1 MVQHGADPGC
11 YVLETVARG
20 RPSGLPFSC
29 IIDKSE
35 DTMSKTIELDGKKV
49 KIEANALLPRLYRKE
64 FGRDLIVDMK
74 KMIEGVQLSAE
85 NLKKASKD
93 PEGLA
98 AVLMAD
104 PDALDKLDLTVVEN
118 VTWMMLRAAGEDVGE
133 SVEEWLTTIE
143 DSMALYMAMPDV
155 IEVWLASQ
163 KTTSKPKKK

>member
-1 MVQHGADPGC
+1 
-11 YVLETVARG
+11 
-20 RPSGLPFSC
+20 
-29 IIDKSE
+29 
-35 DTMSKTIELDGKKV
+35 MSKTIELDGKKV

-74 KMIEGVQLSAE
+74 KMIEGVQLSGE
-85 NLKKASKD
+85 SMKKAAKD
-93 PEGLA
+93 PGGLA
-98 AVLMAD
+98 AALMAD

-163 KTTSKPKKK
+163 KTTSKAKKK

>member
-1 MVQHGADPGC
+1 
-11 YVLETVARG
+11 
-20 RPSGLPFSC
+20 
-29 IIDKSE
+29 
-35 DTMSKTIELDGKKV
+35 MSKTIELDGKKV

-74 KMIEGVQLSAE
+74 KMIEGVRLSGKSM
-85 NLKKASKD
+85 KKATKD

-98 AVLMAD
+98 AELMAD

-143 DSMALYMAMPDV
+143 DTMALYMAMPDV
-155 IEVWLASQ
+155 IEVWLTSQ
-163 KTTSKPKKK
+163 KTTAKPKKK

>member
-1 MVQHGADPGC
+1 
-11 YVLETVARG
+11 
-20 RPSGLPFSC
+20 
-29 IIDKSE
+29 
-35 DTMSKTIELDGKKV
+35 MSKTIELDGKKV
-49 KIEANALLPRLYRKE
+49 KIEANALLPRMYRKE

-74 KMIEGVQLSAE
+74 KMIEGVQLPAE
-85 NLKKASKD
+85 NLEKASKD
-93 PEGLA
+93 PKGLA

>member
-1 MVQHGADPGC
+1 
-11 YVLETVARG
+11 
-20 RPSGLPFSC
+20 
-29 IIDKSE
+29 
-35 DTMSKTIELDGKKV
+35 MSKTIELDGKKV

-74 KMIEGVQLSAE
+74 KMIEGVQLPAE
-85 NLKKASKD
+85 NLEKASKD
-93 PEGLA
+93 PKGLA

-163 KTTSKPKKK
+163 KTTSKTKKK